1 MANSSTV
8 LIGPNGPTSHGSL
21 LQVLEWYTRYAF
33 QMIEK
38 FQTEGIKTFEP
49 KKSVI
54 RDHYNYT
61 HEFMKRMVWSSGK
74 MKYIMGEFSTC

>member
-1 MANSSTV
+1 MNTTNLPKPV

-38 FQTEGIKTFEP
+38 FQTEGLKTFEP

-54 RDHYNYT
+54 KDHYNYT
-61 HEFMKRMVWSSGK
+61 HEFMKRMVWSSGN
-74 MKYIMGEFSTC
+74 YTLLIMR

>member
-1 MANSSTV
+1 MNTTNLPKPV

-38 FQTEGIKTFEP
+38 FQTEGLKTFEP

-54 RDHYNYT
+54 KDHYNYT

-74 MKYIMGEFSTC
+74 DTLLIMR